1 MRTQHFGQERIHDD
15 VNGDLGGVDLEA
27 VVLADL
33 GRREEDEGVLP
44 LRVVQRLPGARPPHS
59 QAPNL
64 RWVSEDTYSV

>member
-15 VNGDLGGVDLEA
+15 VNGDLCGVDLEA

-44 LRVVQRLPGARPPHS
+44 FGVMQRLR
-59 QAPNL
+59 APDRRTPRL
-64 RWVSEDTYSV
+64 LICDR

>member
-44 LRVVQRLPGARPPHS
+44 LGIVQRLPGARPTNS
-59 QAPNL
+59 QAPI
-64 RWVSEDTYSV
+64 